1 MALWK
6 YKYFVDVVE
15 NKSFTKAG
23 KKNFI
28 SQTAISQQISALE
41 KNIGEKLLIRGSG
54 EVKLTEFGKIVY
66 DNACAM
72 LDIHD
77 EMMRTIKQLKE
88 GAILKIGIDNSI
100 NNVFWK
106 NMQDII
112 DTYYSEKDFQFLK
125 LPLERAST
133 LIAQDELDLYI
144 GYSSPCQD
152 DRFHVEETLIC
163 ENPISVY
170 VSNSCELKD
179 QSEISLKDLNSYARY
194 ASDSYPC
201 SVVPDIPATMYCSE
215 SQLIGNLDTSKI
227 KVELNNGYMFVDGL
241 YFSYSEGTIIP
252 VNDLQKTCELKAFY
266 KENTSAI
273 NRFLL
278 IMNKVLLDSASNGSL

>member
-6 YKYFVDVVE
+6 YKYFVDVVD

-23 KKNFI
+23 KQNFI

-41 KNIGEKLLIRGSG
+41 KYVGEKLLIRGSG

-77 EMMRTIKQLKE
+77 EMMRTIQHLKE
-88 GAILKIGIDNSI
+88 DSILKIGIDNSI
-100 NNVFWK
+100 NNSFWK
-106 NMQDII
+106 SMQSII

-133 LIAQDELDLYI
+133 LMARDELDLYI
-144 GYSSPCQD
+144 GYSSPCSD
-152 DRFHVEETLIC
+152 ERFRVEESLITTS
-163 ENPISVY
+163 PVAVY
-170 VSNSCELKD
+170 TSNFCELKD
-179 QSEISLKDLNSYARY
+179 REAITLDDLNSYPRY

-201 SVVPDIPATMYCSE
+201 SIQPDIPASSYCTCT
-215 SQLIGNLDTSKI
+215 QLIGNLDTLKI
-227 KVELNNGYMFVDGL
+227 KVELNNGYMFADGK
-241 YFSYSEGTIIP
+241 YFSYSDGSIIP
-252 VNDLQKTCELKAFY
+252 VTDLQKTCELKAFY
-266 KENTSAI
+266 KENNSSI

-278 IMNKVLLDSASNGSL
+278 IMDKVLKDDASNGSL

>member
-66 DNACAM
+66 DNARAM

-77 EMMRTIKQLKE
+77 EMMRTIKHLKE
-88 GAILKIGIDNSI
+88 DSVLKIGIDNSI
-100 NNVFWK
+100 SNVFWK
-106 NMQDII
+106 KMQDII

-133 LIAQDELDLYI
+133 LMARDELDLYI
-144 GYSSPCQD
+144 GYSSPCQ
-152 DRFHVEETLIC
+152 EESFRSEESLIIK
-163 ENPISVY
+163 NPVAVY
-170 VSNSCELKD
+170 VSSSNALKD
-179 QSEISLKDLNSYARY
+179 KESISLSELDTYPRY
-194 ASDSYPC
+194 TSDSYPC
-201 SVVPDIPATMYCSE
+201 SVQSQIPADMYCSGTQE
-215 SQLIGNLDTSKI
+215 IGNLDTLKI
-227 KVELNNGYMFVDGL
+227 KVELNNGYMFADGN
-241 YFSYSEGTIIP
+241 YFSYADGIIIP
-252 VNDLQKTCELKAFY
+252 ISDLEEKCQVKAFY
-266 KENTSAI
+266 KENTSSI

-278 IMNKVLLDSASNGSL
+278 IMDKVLKDDATNGGH